1 MRTTIYIDKE
11 LIEEALRISKIRTK
25 REVVNAS
32 LKEYIRKLRLKNLK
46 KRLGKCDLTIDL
58 LDLEKSREDE

>member
-11 LIEEALRISKIRTK
+11 LIEEVLRISKIRTK

-32 LKEYIRKLRLKNLK
+32 LKEYIRRLRLKNLK
-46 KRLGKCDLTIDL
+46 NGWEVVI
-58 LDLEKSREDE
+58 